1 MENNRVLLFFRTLLC
16 LYIAFN
22 IQQFDTIEFLQQSDD
37 WYDMVENTCPM
48 EDNLVN
54 DSEIL
59 IEVSYH
65 EVVLPV
71 KIPEKPEEFISKPS
85 FIKKNIEV
93 AFIYLEHIGPP
104 PRA

>member
-1 MENNRVLLFFRTLLC
+1 MENNRVLLFFRIFLF

-22 IQQFDTIEFLQQSDD
+22 IQQFDTIDFLKQSKG
-37 WYDMVENTCPM
+37 WFELIENSCPT
-48 EDNLVN
+48 EDNLVS

-59 IEVSYH
+59 IEASYNDA
-65 EVVLPV
+65 VVPV
-71 KIPEKPEEFISKPS
+71 NIPEKPEESISKPS

-93 AFIYLEHIGPP
+93 ASIYLEHVGPP